1 MRDRSIQENFSGT
14 YMLDTCINLEN
25 RKGYGH
31 NLDMKLAETDF
42 KALYRNTQII
52 LEEKDRK
59 QKLFNEER
67 VKYGEPNLDIPSSFR
82 SMANTT
88 NNIVYDIKKKSF
100 ANTCKAEI
108 TKYNVELENYVKAKR
123 IEG

>member
-1 MRDRSIQENFSGT
+1 M
-14 YMLDTCINLEN
+14 DTCADLEN
-25 RKGYGH
+25 NKGYGH

-42 KALYRNTQII
+42 KALYRNTEMI

-67 VKYGEPNLDIPSSFR
+67 VKYGIPNLDIPSSFR

-88 NNIVYDIKKKSF
+88 YNMVYDIKKKSF

-108 TKYNVELENYVKAKR
+108 KKYNVELENYVKAKKV
-123 IEG
+123 